1 MSYHVFILPNL
12 TQLSVIQYF
21 FNKKNFLTNR
31 NNSSVTILNSYNLYN
46 VNFDDESRYPATP
59 NPTPRDTRILQTN
72 YIIITRD
79 FISRFTQDEL
89 ATNFHDQSYSTPCCY
104 FNYSTRN
111 GSKREIFATMILS
124 RISRNFSCTR
134 IKLVYRQCMNL
145 VLYQTPVFESFTQH
159 YVKYSNEGQT
169 SYCYKNNHI

>member
-21 FNKKNFLTNR
+21 FYKKNFLTNR

-72 YIIITRD
+72 YIL
-79 FISRFTQDEL
+79 L
-89 ATNFHDQSYSTPCCY
+89 ATLFRDLPRMNWQLIFTTNLNSTPCCY
-104 FNYSTRN
+104 FNYLTRN
-111 GSKREIFATMILS
+111 DSKREIFATMILS

-134 IKLVYRQCMNL
+134 IKLVYRQCMNQFCIRHRSL
-145 VLYQTPVFESFTQH
+145 NLLLS
-159 YVKYSNEGQT
+159 
-169 SYCYKNNHI
+169 IM

>member
-21 FNKKNFLTNR
+21 FYKKNFLTNR

-72 YIIITRD
+72 YIL
-79 FISRFTQDEL
+79 L
-89 ATNFHDQSYSTPCCY
+89 ATLFRDLPRMNWRLIFTTNLNSTPCCY

>member
-1 MSYHVFILPNL
+1 MRVKFESKYIKKNMSYHVFILPNL

-72 YIIITRD
+72 YIL
-79 FISRFTQDEL
+79 L
-89 ATNFHDQSYSTPCCY
+89 ATLFRDLPRMNWRLIFTTNLNSTPCCY
-104 FNYSTRN
+104 FNYFNYKEWFEERN
-111 GSKREIFATMILS
+111 IRDDDTLA
-124 RISRNFSCTR
+124 NF
-134 IKLVYRQCMNL
+134 V
-145 VLYQTPVFESFTQH
+145 
-159 YVKYSNEGQT
+159 
-169 SYCYKNNHI
+169 